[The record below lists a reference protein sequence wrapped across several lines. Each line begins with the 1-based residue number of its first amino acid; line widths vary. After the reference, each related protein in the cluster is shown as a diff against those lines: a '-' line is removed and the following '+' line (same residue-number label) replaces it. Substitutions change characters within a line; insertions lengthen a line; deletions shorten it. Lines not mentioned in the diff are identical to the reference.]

1 MNMYNLLVLIPLDI
15 NFLVTRLIII
25 IVLMIYLTNKEAS
38 TLLCS
43 VVKHERSVRENT
55 RRS

>member
-1 MNMYNLLVLIPLDI
+1 MNMCNLVVLIPIDI
-15 NFLVTRLIII
+15 NFLITSLIII
-25 IVLMIYLTNKEAS
+25 TVLMICLTNKEAS
-38 TLLCS
+38 TVLCS